1 MKKIMCIAVTLIAA
15 AVAQAI
21 SLSDARAQIGA
32 CIKDASTM
40 SSVVK
45 SLSAAD
51 QVAFLAE
58 VNEAVS
64 NMPGSNE
71 SRAAAFLNVNKA
83 ALKGAAKG
91 NLATLLAEVYAS
103 VPPEALPV
111 LSERFAE
118 DLFSRT
124 ADPTKSYTDEQFR
137 AIATSVMG
145 KINERMASVENGAA
159 RSAMAIA
166 MLTQASGGTPADLAD
181 KLIETL
187 PEASREI
194 ARKEW
199 IPAATGAQGA
209 KNYEPILGA
218 ADAQTAAPVQA
229 VVMRMSGP
237 QTLDALLSNLVE
249 GNELLPNFLANDF
262 ATSATDTID
271 TKLMEPLPAE
281 PVGYQNQR

>member
-187 PEASREI
+187 PEASREV

-199 IPAATGAQGA
+199 IPAAQGKNGE
-209 KNYEPILGA
+209 KNYEPILAA
-218 ADAQTAAPVQA
+218 ADAQGAAPSPA
-229 VVMRMSGP
+229 VVLRLAGP
-237 QTLDALLSNLVE
+237 QVLDVMLSNLVE
-249 GNELLPNFLANDF
+249 GSDFLPNLSKIEYS
-262 ATSATDTID
+262 TSATKTLDSE
-271 TKLMEPLPAE
+271 LMSPLPMEPI
-281 PVGYQNQR
+281 GYQNQL